1 MFLKKDTLTIGDQ
14 KVTLHELS
22 ALQRAEY
29 FDFLADKEASIAE
42 GGNEFK
48 NNARLMK
55 FNIEVNAWLVSR
67 SLWHS
72 ETEPKREEDEIQQQ
86 VMRSWG
92 THGLNQAV
100 EMVLDLSGMT
110 PPKTEMPEGNTDP
123 AQVEDAS
130 VGTRPLAK

>member
-1 MFLKKDTLTIGDQ
+1 MFLKKDTLTLNDQ

-29 FDFLADKEASIAE
+29 FDFLADKEASITE
-42 GGNEFK
+42 GENDFK

-72 ETEPKREEDEIQQQ
+72 EPEREESEIQQE
-86 VMRSWG
+86 VMRTWS
-92 THGLNQAV
+92 TQGLNQAV
-100 EMVLDLSGMT
+100 EMVLQLSGMV
-110 PPKTEMPEGNTDP
+110 PAKAEAPENANDQP
-123 AQVEDAS
+123 QVEDA
-130 VGTRPLAK
+130 GAEARPLAK